1 MTKFL
6 NISTDSTLAGNSD
19 ETVVSEKAIKA
30 YADTKLKS
38 GDNVSELTNDAG
50 YLVMGDLTGFVTRTT
65 AQTISG
71 LKTFTA
77 DIALS
82 GTTSIKNTTSGVSYT
97 MLYRDTSGIHV
108 GTSTQALLLAGSGT
122 CPTFNGN
129 NVAMSA
135 DIPTVNNPTIT
146 ITQGGVTKGS
156 FTLNQASGDT
166 IALDAG
172 GSSYTAGNGISI
184 DANNEISVA
193 DPVLVNQ
200 TTSTSSGI
208 GKPLYIL
215 NVGKGV
221 GVNLQDSESCIVGS
235 TNYHPGNYGTSFGI
249 KSGAQSGTATR
260 GVMIGYSQTVTAT
273 GAIQIGGYSAN
284 NPDANTFKVANTNGN
299 FEIMSA
305 DGTIPEARLAD
316 TTSAAQGQVLTLDSN
331 LNAVWAA
338 GGGGSVAIDNTT
350 ITENASN
357 EIQAV
362 AVIDQNTGIAKT
374 WTGTQ
379 AEYDAIVTKD
389 PETEYIITD
398 DIGGSATVIAELAEA
413 VNDKVDKGHQVVEFQ
428 APTAL
433 NGYTWYRKY
442 ADGWVEQGGINNTL
456 GSNTISITYPIVM
469 ANANFKPIIE
479 GESDYGAQIFAY
491 VQQLISHTTTGFETR
506 GKAVGASNA
515 VWENTS
521 FVWFIAGMAA

>member
-38 GDNVSELTNDAG
+38 GDNVSELANDAG

-77 DIALS
+77 DIVLS

-122 CPTFNGN
+122 RPTFNGN

-156 FTLNQASGDT
+156 FSLNQATGET

-172 GSSYTAGNGISI
+172 G
-184 DANNEISVA
+184 
-193 DPVLVNQ
+193 
-200 TTSTSSGI
+200 
-208 GKPLYIL
+208 
-215 NVGKGV
+215 
-221 GVNLQDSESCIVGS
+221 
-235 TNYHPGNYGTSFGI
+235 
-249 KSGAQSGTATR
+249 
-260 GVMIGYSQTVTAT
+260 
-273 GAIQIGGYSAN
+273 
-284 NPDANTFKVANTNGN
+284 
-299 FEIMSA
+299 
-305 DGTIPEARLAD
+305 
-316 TTSAAQGQVLTLDSN
+316 
-331 LNAVWAA
+331 
-338 GGGGSVAIDNTT
+338 GGGSVDIDNLT
-350 ITENASN
+350 ITENASQ

-398 DIGGSATVIAELAEA
+398 DIGGPATVIAELAEA
-413 VNDKVDKGHQVVEFQ
+413 VNSKVDVGHEVIAFQ
-428 APTAL
+428 APTAQ
-433 NGYTWYRKY
+433 NNYTWYRKY
-442 ADGWVEQGGINNTL
+442 ADGWVEQGGSGDL
-456 GSNTISITYPIVM
+456 GSVSSSPVITVSFSVEMANTFYAISI
-469 ANANFKPIIE
+469 ANIRGDGGNFKMTQ
-479 GESDYGAQIFAY
+479 G
-491 VQQLISHTTTGFETR
+491 VQTFSTTGMKIGFYAGNDGCRYYSWKVE
-506 GKAVGASNA
+506 
-515 VWENTS
+515 
-521 FVWFIAGMAA
+521 GMAA